1 MGRAEK
7 KPFLSQWFLW
17 NAVVGSCKRK
27 RDKCFHKNLLFDAN
41 ERQLLQTHCWLDK
54 VKTKKKNN
62 FQPKCYIFLKFLF
75 SSLDFHR
82 VPLSFLKI
90 KFSGSLV
97 CVAGVGW
104 VKTAGQIFSQKPTLW
119 CKWASTSTH
128 EIHARATECSTLH
141 FCIISLPCNQSSLQ
155 MLRT

>member
-1 MGRAEK
+1 M
-7 KPFLSQWFLW
+7 STQ
-17 NAVVGSCKRK
+17 
-27 RDKCFHKNLLFDAN
+27 DKNSLIMSALVLTFFVNFGNPTSDSLLTGQSKN
-41 ERQLLQTHCWLDK
+41 R
-54 VKTKKKNN
+54 KKNS
-62 FQPKCYIFLKFLF
+62 FQSKCYVFLKFLF
-75 SSLDFHR
+75 SSLEIHR

-90 KFSGSLV
+90 KFSGSSV